1 MLKGE
6 RILQRRT
13 VLLMRTSAAVGLLL
27 LFTLVLTL
35 VETRSPAH
43 GTNGVLTCPF
53 LISLGSCGADAPACP
68 YLRGM
73 QDCPGETP
81 LCPNADAHS
90 IIWEGGTSC
99 PYLQPPVPERDR
111 STMDETQA
119 GRAGTAVTP
128 IQAARIARPNGI
140 NAL

>member
-1 MLKGE
+1 
-6 RILQRRT
+6 
-13 VLLMRTSAAVGLLL
+13 MRTSAAVGLLL

-73 QDCPGETP
+73 QDCPAEAP
-81 LCPNADAHS
+81 LCPYADARAM
-90 IIWEGGTSC
+90 IRGGGTSC
-99 PYLQPPVPERDR
+99 PYLQEAPVPERDG
-111 STMDETQA
+111 STMDKTQA